1 MNLRNFFAELKR
13 RNVVRMA
20 GLYLVGAWLVVQVAG
35 TILPMFGAPDWLPR
49 TIVIL
54 LAIGFVPALI
64 FSWIFELTPQGL
76 KRDED
81 VPLEQSIGPQTAR
94 RMDRLIIVVL
104 VLALGYFCFDK
115 FVLTPRR
122 EAALVAAVSLPN
134 EHKSAIPEKSIAVL
148 PFVNM
153 TSDKENEFF
162 ADGLSEEILNSL
174 ARIDGMRVVG
184 RTSSFQFKGKSE
196 DLRAI
201 GEKLGAAN
209 VLEGSVRREGAR
221 ARITAQLIRTSD
233 GIHLWSETYDRT
245 LTDTLAVQVDI
256 AEQVAS
262 VLNVVLDDQQRA
274 RMRAEG
280 IKNVDAFIAYQK
292 GLKLYADAHNPA
304 KSHNVMVGLRL
315 AKKEFDRAISLEPGF
330 SQAYFAAADLYDHV
344 LLADDQSQAKRLE
357 AQQAALHYLELAAD
371 NSHDEQQ
378 PLLTLADR
386 QLVSDDWH
394 GLAANIEEALKH
406 PGCSAPDWLPVFA
419 SAFGFGDLIEDL
431 GARVSVCDPLNAVNF
446 SSRITAAL
454 ASGKPKRAL
463 DVIAA
468 AERARGKGAAPNA
481 SAVRALV
488 MSGRLEEAK
497 KELALLPREGE
508 SYYLTQVIVG
518 TAAGE
523 SAASIRAR
531 LQSIDRSTSIIK
543 FWSITEAEAAA
554 IMGDR
559 AEANRRAAALDAQ
572 PAGPFFLAVVT
583 AYGLCG
589 APFDLE
595 STPHF
600 KARRA
605 ESGLPWPPA
614 PAIKYP
620 ATMPAAR

>member
-1 MNLRNFFAELKR
+1 VNPRNFFAELKR
-13 RNVVRMA
+13 RNVLRA
-20 GLYLVGAWLVVQVAG
+20 AALYAAGAWLLVQVA
-35 TILPMFGAPDWLPR
+35 TQVFPLFHIAEWVMRW
-49 TIVIL
+49 IVVAAIVGFPFAML
-54 LAIGFVPALI
+54 L
-64 FSWIFELTPQGL
+64 SWFYEWTPQGFQ
-76 KRDED
+76 
-81 VPLEQSIGPQTAR
+81 LESEISPNESKTRQTGR
-94 RMDRLIIVVL
+94 KLDRWIIAILTLAVVL
-104 VLALGYFCFDK
+104 LLTDR
-115 FVLTPRR
+115 FVL
-122 EAALVAAVSLPN
+122 
-134 EHKSAIPEKSIAVL
+134 HKDANAGADKSVLNDKSIAVL

-209 VLEGSVRREGAR
+209 VLEGSVRREGQR

-262 VLNVVLDDQQRA
+262 VLNVVLDNKQRA

-280 IKNVDAFIAYQK
+280 IHNVDAFIAYQK

-304 KSHNVMVGLRL
+304 KSDNVMVGLRL
-315 AKKEFDRAISLEPGF
+315 ANKEFDRAISLEPGF
-330 SQAYFAAADLYDHV
+330 SQAYFAAADLYDHI
-344 LLADDQSQAKRLE
+344 LLADDQSQAERLK
-357 AQQAALHYLELAAD
+357 AQQAALHYLELAAA

-378 PLLTLADR
+378 RLLTLADR

-394 GLAANIEEALKH
+394 GLAANIEAALKH

-431 GARVSVCDPLNAVNF
+431 GARVSVCDPLNLVNF
-446 SSRITAAL
+446 SSRISAAL

-463 DVIAA
+463 NVIAA
-468 AERARGKGAAPNA
+468 AEKARGMGAVPNA
-481 SAVRALV
+481 SEVQALV

-497 KELALLPREGE
+497 KELALLPRRGE

-543 FWSITEAEAAA
+543 FWSITDAEAAA

-572 PAGPFFLAVVT
+572 PAGPFLLAVVT

-600 KARRA
+600 KARLA

-620 ATMPAAR
+620 VITRAAK

>member
-1 MNLRNFFAELKR
+1 MNPRNFFAELKR
-13 RNVVRMA
+13 RNVLRA
-20 GLYLVGAWLVVQVAG
+20 AALYAAGAWLLVQVA
-35 TILPMFGAPDWLPR
+35 TQVFPLFHIAEWVMRW
-49 TIVIL
+49 IVVAAIVGFPFAML
-54 LAIGFVPALI
+54 L
-64 FSWIFELTPQGL
+64 SWFYEWTPQGFQ
-76 KRDED
+76 
-81 VPLEQSIGPQTAR
+81 LESEISPNESKTRQTGR
-94 RMDRLIIVVL
+94 KLDRWIIAILTLAVVL
-104 VLALGYFCFDK
+104 LLTDR
-115 FVLTPRR
+115 FVL
-122 EAALVAAVSLPN
+122 
-134 EHKSAIPEKSIAVL
+134 HKDANAGADKSVLNDKSIAVL

-209 VLEGSVRREGAR
+209 ILEGSVRREGDR

-304 KSHNVMVGLRL
+304 KSDNVMVGLRL
-315 AKKEFDRAISLEPGF
+315 ANKEFDRAISLEPGF
-330 SQAYFAAADLYDHV
+330 SQAYFAAADLYDHI
-344 LLADDQSQAKRLE
+344 LLADDQSQAERLK
-357 AQQAALHYLELAAD
+357 AQQAALHYLELAAA

-378 PLLTLADR
+378 RLLTLADR

-394 GLAANIEEALKH
+394 GLAANIEAALKH

-431 GARVSVCDPLNAVNF
+431 GARVSVCDPLNLVNF
-446 SSRITAAL
+446 SSRISAAL

-463 DVIAA
+463 NVIAA
-468 AERARGKGAAPNA
+468 AEKARGMGAVPNA
-481 SAVRALV
+481 SEVQALV

-497 KELALLPREGE
+497 KELALLPRRGE

-543 FWSITEAEAAA
+543 FWSITDAEAAA

-572 PAGPFFLAVVT
+572 PAGPFLLAVVT

-600 KARRA
+600 KARLA

-620 ATMPAAR
+620 VITRAAK